1 MSNTTTIDR
10 AAELYKDWT
19 DGSSKWTFMDFVH
32 DMCKAEP
39 DRSQRDVINDIGSSS
54 TFIDL
59 HGDYRDADPARSSKA
74 KSKLK
79 SISDELAVVK
89 TWPAADRVEGVS
101 FEAHKVL
108 NRLGSSAGHKILT
121 TLAKEMGG
129 PGNVTKAAVVARLK
143 VADPDH
149 VPQANG
155 KKPAA
160 GNQTV
165 TTQQGAMLPVDM
177 SPLALAQALGPKL
190 TVGDLAKDADL
201 AKAVAV
207 IADVYEAFAQR
218 QSAKASAKAPAK
230 KRPARKTAAR
240 KSAPVK
246 TPAPKRPSVK
256 TPSVKVPAAK

>member
-121 TLAKEMGG
+121 QLAKEMGG

-165 TTQQGAMLPVDM
+165 TTQQGAPLHLLP
-177 SPLALAQALGPKL
+177 PLALAQMLGPKL